1 LFCQKL
7 TLLSKLKPFAMGSL
21 SLLSLI
27 TILQYA
33 LFGGIVLVLFG
44 WFEKKEKLT
53 YAGQTVFILSGL
65 FAMGILLT
73 NTINVQPVEGAAIPK
88 EMKILSLLK
97 LMVWF
102 AGLNFVSIVFRILKT
117 NFYKASLIVV
127 ILAALG
133 LFFIA
138 FNLLQMPVK

>member
-1 LFCQKL
+1 
-7 TLLSKLKPFAMGSL
+7 MGSL

-65 FAMGILLT
+65 FAMEILLT
-73 NTINVQPVEGAAIPK
+73 NTIKVQPVEGAAIPK

-127 ILAALG
+127 TLAALC